1 MRGPRGGFRAI
12 LPRMSPP
19 VLRFVLGRQPQT
31 LANVPPDRTLLNV
44 LRDDLHCTAVKE
56 GCASGDCGAC
66 TVALAERGSD
76 GQLSYRAI
84 NSCIR
89 LAHSVQGMAVFTAA
103 DIAGADGT
111 LHPAQRAMV
120 ECHGSQCGFCT
131 PGFVMS
137 LFVLHRQRGGGHVA
151 PTLPAARGSLPPEE
165 AGPAL
170 GRPGGGAVSRD
181 EALHAL
187 SGNLCRCTGYR
198 PILDAAQTMH
208 HWPDVPL
215 DESGLLQQ
223 LKLLAQDGRATAADS
238 ASNFYA
244 TPTTLAELLR
254 LRAAHP
260 QALIAAGTTDVGLW
274 VTKQHRRFGQ
284 IIDVTRV
291 TELRRIE
298 RGAHSLSIGA
308 AASLTEAFDALA
320 ESRPQLKPF
329 FDRFAGLPVRESGTL
344 GGNVANGSPI
354 GDSMP
359 LLIALGATLVLAST
373 RGERTL
379 PIEDFY
385 LAYRKT
391 ALAPDEVLARIEV
404 PQPTPHEWLR
414 ADKISK
420 RFEDD
425 ISAVCLAVALQV
437 EDGVIHSARI
447 GAGGVAAVPARA
459 IQTEAA
465 LAGQQCAE
473 AIFDA
478 AATVL
483 EAEFKPLSD
492 MRASSAYRRAVLG
505 NLLRRGWQ
513 QSQPGALA
521 LADLTMEPLP

>member
-1 MRGPRGGFRAI
+1 
-12 LPRMSPP
+12 MSPP
-19 VLRFVLGRQPQT
+19 TLRFVLGHRPHA
-31 LANVPPDRTLLNV
+31 LPDVAPDRTLLDV
-44 LRDDLHCTAVKE
+44 LREDLRCTAVKE

-66 TVALAERGSD
+66 TVAVAEAEEGGR
-76 GQLSYRAI
+76 LHWRAI

-89 LAHSVQGMAVFTAA
+89 LAHSVEGMAVFTAE
-103 DIAGADGT
+103 DIAGEGGR
-111 LHPAQRAMV
+111 LHPAQRAML

-137 LFVLHRQRGGGHVA
+137 LFTLHRQRDGA
-151 PTLPAARGSLPPEE
+151 
-165 AGPAL
+165 
-170 GRPGGGAVSRD
+170 AVSRD

-223 LKLLAQDGRATAADS
+223 LKLLAQDGRAPVADS

-244 TPTTLAELLR
+244 TPTTLSELLR

>member
-1 MRGPRGGFRAI
+1 
-12 LPRMSPP
+12 MSPP
-19 VLRFVLGRQPQT
+19 TLRFVLGHRPHA
-31 LANVPPDRTLLNV
+31 LPDVAPDRTLLDV
-44 LRDDLHCTAVKE
+44 LREDLRCTAVKE

-66 TVALAERGSD
+66 TVAVAEAEEGGR
-76 GQLSYRAI
+76 LHWRAI

-89 LAHSVQGMAVFTAA
+89 LAHSVEGMAVFTAE
-103 DIAGADGT
+103 DIAGEGGR
-111 LHPAQRAMV
+111 LHPAQRAML

-137 LFVLHRQRGGGHVA
+137 LFTLHRQRDGA
-151 PTLPAARGSLPPEE
+151 
-165 AGPAL
+165 
-170 GRPGGGAVSRD
+170 AVSRD

-223 LKLLAQDGRATAADS
+223 LKLLAQDGRSTAADS

>member
-137 LFVLHRQRGGGHVA
+137 LFALHLQRDGA
-151 PTLPAARGSLPPEE
+151 
-165 AGPAL
+165 
-170 GRPGGGAVSRD
+170 AVSRD

-215 DESGLLQQ
+215 DEAALLQK
-223 LKLLAQDGRATAADS
+223 LELLAPDGRAPEADS
-238 ASNFYA
+238 AENFYA
-244 TPTTLAELLR
+244 TPRTLAELLA

-260 QALIAAGTTDVGLW
+260 RALLAAGTTDVGLW
-274 VTKQHRRFGQ
+274 VTKQHQRFAQ
-284 IIDVTRV
+284 IIDLTRV
-291 TELRRIE
+291 AELRRIE
-298 RGAHSLSIGA
+298 RAGDTLRIGA
-308 AASLTEAFDALA
+308 AATLVDAFAALA
-320 ESRPQLKPF
+320 QDRPQLAPF
-329 FDRFAGLPVRESGTL
+329 LDRFAGLPVRVSGTL

-373 RGERTL
+373 RGERSL
-379 PIEDFY
+379 PIADFY

-391 ALAPDEVLARIEV
+391 ALAPDEVLARIDV
-404 PQPTPHEWLR
+404 PLPTPHEWLR

-420 RFEDD
+420 RLEDD
-425 ISAVCLAVALQV
+425 ISAVCLAVALQI
-437 EDGVIHSARI
+437 DGGVIRSARI

-465 LAGQQCAE
+465 LAGKPATQAV
-473 AIFDA
+473 FDA

-483 EAEFKPLSD
+483 AAEFEPIGD
-492 MRASSAYRRAVLG
+492 MRASSAYRRTVLG
-505 NLLRRGWQ
+505 NLLRRAWA
-513 QSQPGALA
+513 QSQPGAATLA
-521 LADLTMEPLP
+521 TLQPETLP